1 MANKIDIFEIK
12 LASCSQYDV
21 AGRVFFAQGRVF
33 RAISYGAADE
43 VQEFMHSPLF
53 AELIRRHWIPNTWI
67 TEDVEIPETA
77 FCLEHER
84 LFDSHAKEWSF
95 EMMKDAALFTIRLDA
110 LCKKYGYVIKDA
122 LFDNICF
129 CKGKPCWIDFGS
141 FRKREPLGQP
151 LYRFYFVW
159 NIYIYLSMFV
169 QGADMVARSLLNGW
183 LIEKPFVMP
192 DQSPEYIK
200 ELWWYVKKAVWGY
213 DYYVRVKLPHL
224 RVPRWLQP
232 IVWLIDI
239 VVGCMNWIVRK
250 IAHKDGEWR
259 FIKKVLVYKEL
270 QEKDIDSLH
279 ANYQKQQ
286 MTYPMENGA
295 WLQSVHEYMAKNEA
309 FGKTECRPLLLG
321 NYKAEDAAGCFLGR
335 ECTIVSSDEVYV
347 DNLYH
352 EVSDKG
358 YWINPICT
366 NIFAPQI
373 DESTRKLLRSDIVVV
388 GDMLKEWEYPTTP
401 DNAMQPP
408 RDFVAIIEH
417 ISQYVSDLLIVPM
430 QEDRHNQIMKLYFDK
445 MDSAENGLLI
455 YRKRKGRL
463 CKATANILQGGVK

>member
-1 MANKIDIFEIK
+1 MANKIDISEIK

-95 EMMKDAALFTIRLDA
+95 EMMKEAALFTIRLDA
-110 LCKKYGYVIKDA
+110 LCKKYGYVLKDA

-129 CKGKPCWIDFGS
+129 YKGKPCWIDFGS

-200 ELWWYVKKAVWGY
+200 GLWRYVKKAVWGY

-259 FIKKVLVYKEL
+259 FIKKGLVYKEL
-270 QEKDIDSLH
+270 KEKDVALK
-279 ANYQKQQ
+279 ANYQKKPL
-286 MTYPMENGA
+286 TYPIESGKI
-295 WLQSVHEYMAKNEA
+295 LECLHDYIKQNEA
-309 FGKTECRPLLLG
+309 TIQTSCLPLLLG
-321 NYKAEDAAGCFLGR
+321 NYKADDVVNCFGDK
-335 ECTIVSSDEVYV
+335 ECTIVSSDEVYIDGLFHKV
-347 DNLYH
+347 A
-352 EVSDKG
+352 DKG

-373 DESTRKLLRSDIVVV
+373 TESTQKLLRSDIVVV
-388 GDMLKEWEYPTTP
+388 GDMLNEWEQPTTSE
-401 DNAMQPP
+401 NAMQPP
-408 RDFVAIIEH
+408 RDFIAIVER
-417 ISQYVSDLLIVPM
+417 ISEYVSKFLVAPKCKS
-430 QEDRHNQIMKLYFDK
+430 ESHNQILAKYF
-445 MDSAENGLLI
+445 MEVLTIGEEYMVLL
-455 YRKRKGRL
+455 K
-463 CKATANILQGGVK
+463 V

>member
-1 MANKIDIFEIK
+1 MANKIDISEIK

-21 AGRVFFAQGRVF
+21 AGRVFFAKGRVF
-33 RAISYGAADE
+33 RAISYEAADE
-43 VQEFMHSPLF
+43 VQEFMRSPLF
-53 AELIRRHWIPNTWI
+53 AELTRRHWIPQTWI
-67 TEDVEIPETA
+67 TEDVEVPETA

-95 EMMKDAALFTIRLDA
+95 EMMKEAALFTIRLDA
-110 LCKKYGYVIKDA
+110 LCKEYGYVIKDA

-129 CKGKPCWIDFGS
+129 YKGKPCWIDFGS

-192 DQSPEYIK
+192 DQSPEHIK
-200 ELWWYVKKAVWGY
+200 GVWQYVKKAVWGY

-239 VVGCMNWIVRK
+239 VVGCLNWIVRK
-250 IAHKDGEWR
+250 ITHKDNEWR
-259 FIKKVLVYKEL
+259 FVKKVLVYKEL
-270 QEKDIDSLH
+270 KEKDVALK
-279 ANYQKQQ
+279 ANYQKKPL
-286 MTYPMENGA
+286 TYMIESGKILECLHAYME
-295 WLQSVHEYMAKNEA
+295 QNEA
-309 FGKTECRPLLLG
+309 TMQTSSRPLLLG
-321 NYKAEDAAGCFLGR
+321 NYKADDVVNCYGDKD
-335 ECTIVSSDEVYV
+335 CTIVSSDEVYV
-347 DNLYH
+347 DGLFH
-352 EVSDKG
+352 EVADKG

-373 DESTRKLLRSDIVVV
+373 AESTQKLLRSDIVVV
-388 GDMLKEWEYPTTP
+388 GDILNEWEHPTTSES
-401 DNAMQPP
+401 AMQPP
-408 RDFVAIIEH
+408 RDFIAIIEH
-417 ISQYVSDLLIVPM
+417 IAEYSTKYLVAPICKS
-430 QEDRHNQIMKLYFDK
+430 ESHNQILAKYFK
-445 MDSAENGLLI
+445 EVVTIGEEYVVLL
-455 YRKRKGRL
+455 K
-463 CKATANILQGGVK
+463 V